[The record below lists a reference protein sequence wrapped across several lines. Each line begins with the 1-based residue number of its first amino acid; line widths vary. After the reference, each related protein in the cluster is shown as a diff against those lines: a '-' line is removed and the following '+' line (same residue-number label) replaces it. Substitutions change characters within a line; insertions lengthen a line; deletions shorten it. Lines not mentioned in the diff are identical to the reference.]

1 MLGRLALILVS
12 AVIGLLALEL
22 GLRLVLKG
30 PQGLVEWPN
39 IVRYERVMI
48 RSYSA
53 KRAEP
58 HPTLGFV
65 GLPNYKS
72 PGFNYDSKG
81 LRITPSLPFI
91 TLKEPPILMVGGSFT
106 LGDEVDDHETCPT
119 QLQGLIERRVINA
132 GMSAYG
138 LDQMVLRAEIL
149 SAETGQGGRKPAAII
164 LSFGADNLR
173 RSEMSR
179 VWGVEKPYF
188 AMADGKLELRNVPV
202 PRSPDPATTLDF
214 WQRLLGR
221 SLLVDF
227 VLRRLKFQYEWA
239 LDHVRV
245 LPRGE
250 GAKMSCP
257 LFKRLAALDVPV
269 LVVVEYD
276 PYLWTDPPYMREQ
289 KQLTDSV
296 LRCAEAAGFATLD
309 LFPQIDRSMKTEG
322 RAHLYRQGEHFSPAG
337 HAMAAR
343 AIADTLPKLG
353 IVR

>member
-1 MLGRLALILVS
+1 MVGRIALVLVS
-12 AVIGLLALEL
+12 VAACLLALEL
-22 GLRLVLKG
+22 GLRLVLQG
-30 PQGLVEWPN
+30 PQGLIEWPN
-39 IVRYERVMI
+39 IVRYERVSI
-48 RSYSA
+48 RAYSA

-58 HPTLGFV
+58 HPVLGFV
-65 GLPNYKS
+65 GLPNYRS
-72 PGFNYDSKG
+72 PGFNFDERG
-81 LRITPSLPFI
+81 LRVTPTLPYI
-91 TLKEPPILMVGGSFT
+91 RLKEPPILAVGGSFT
-106 LGDEVDDHETCPT
+106 LGDEVEDHETMPT
-119 QLQGLIERRVINA
+119 QLQAAIDRRVINA

-138 LDQMVLRAEIL
+138 LDQMVLRAEIMVGEL
-149 SAETGQGGRKPAAII
+149 AAKRRTPLAIV

-179 VWGVEKPYF
+179 VWGIEKPYF
-188 AMADGKLELRNVPV
+188 ELVNGRLELRNVPV
-202 PRSPDPATTLDF
+202 PPSPDPATTLDF

-227 VLRRLKFQYEWA
+227 VLRRLRFQYEWA

-250 GAKMSCP
+250 GARLACP
-257 LFKRLAALDVPV
+257 LFKRLAALGVPV

-309 LFPQIDRSMKTEG
+309 IFTQIDELMKTEG
-322 RAHLYRQGEHFSPAG
+322 RAHLYTQGNHFTAAG
-337 HAMAAR
+337 HALASR
-343 AIADTLPKLG
+343 NIADELRRMG
-353 IVR
+353 AR

>member
-1 MLGRLALILVS
+1 MVGRLALILVS
-12 AVIGLLALEL
+12 AVVGLLALEL
-22 GLRLVLKG
+22 GLRLALKG

-48 RSYSA
+48 RGYSG

-58 HPTLGFV
+58 HSVLGFV
-65 GLPNYKS
+65 GLPNYRS
-72 PGFNYDSKG
+72 PGFNYDSRG
-81 LRITPSLPFI
+81 LRVTPSLPFI
-91 TLKEPPILMVGGSFT
+91 TLKEPPILAVGGSFT
-106 LGDEVDDHETCPT
+106 LGEEVEDHETCPT
-119 QLQGLIERRVINA
+119 QLQGLMERRVINA

-149 SAETGQGGRKPAAII
+149 SERFAARGRKPAAIV

-188 AMADGKLELRNVPV
+188 ELVDGKLELRNVPV
-202 PRSPDPATTLDF
+202 PPSPDPATTLDF

-227 VLRRLKFQYEWA
+227 VARRLKLQYEWA

-250 GAKMSCP
+250 GARLSCP
-257 LFKRLAALDVPV
+257 LFKRLAAVGVPV

-276 PYLWTDPPYMREQ
+276 PYLWTDPPYMRQQ

-309 LFPQIDRSMKTEG
+309 LFAQIDQLMKTHG
-322 RAHLYRQGEHFSPAG
+322 RAYLYRQGEHFSPAG
-337 HAMAAR
+337 HALAAR
-343 AIADTLPKLG
+343 AIADELKRLG
-353 IVR
+353 IK